1 MRLALNLEFGSIMF
15 LSLLSFLIRSLIRII
30 FALSHHGKGL
40 CRAQGA
46 WWDKAGKLNSSSYF
60 LQTSAD
66 FDLGRRLGMGV
77 QKCWEGKN
85 VWQSVQPD
93 V

>member
-15 LSLLSFLIRSLIRII
+15 LSLLAFLLKI
-30 FALSHHGKGL
+30 FDVDQFCIKSPWEK
-40 CRAQGA
+40 AQGA
-46 WWDKAGKLNSSSYF
+46 WWDQAGKLNSSSYF

-85 VWQSVQPD
+85 VWKSVQPD